1 MRKLGEGGDG
11 EGRGQAG
18 GGEPEKPEKTLAL
31 FQRSPEGALF
41 RSSALTTFSW
51 LSHIFFLLL
60 VDPLK
65 YLDIS
70 RDRAFGLFNH
80 PIVCWSCFFMGRH
93 I

>member
-1 MRKLGEGGDG
+1 MKKPGNSGGG

-41 RSSALTTFSW
+41 RSSAW

-60 VDPLK
+60 GRPFEIFR
-65 YLDIS
+65 YL
-70 RDRAFGLFNH
+70 
-80 PIVCWSCFFMGRH
+80 
-93 I
+93 